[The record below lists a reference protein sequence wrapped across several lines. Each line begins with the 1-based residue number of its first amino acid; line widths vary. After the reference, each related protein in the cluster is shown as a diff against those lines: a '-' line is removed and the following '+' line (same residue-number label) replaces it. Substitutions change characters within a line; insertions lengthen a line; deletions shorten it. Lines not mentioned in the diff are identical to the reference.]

1 MLPRADGGKG
11 NERTANYWVHVTL
24 QGAVVKAATQ
34 GLVDLVDADDRFD
47 IPWTELLPRQIA
59 AANERL
65 TERVGTI
72 KVLENRAQTAETK
85 TIRGPEDLVPLLF
98 AHTSYKSYPENWFT
112 QGKWDRMSKWLDTLT
127 TNHVH
132 GVDTSD
138 VKDVDEWISRLAAA
152 GLYVSASSGTT
163 GKCSFIPS
171 NMEDRTFVKHE
182 IPRGFNW
189 ATGIESKR
197 EFKMFG
203 LMPIAR
209 GFRVDDSRQAL
220 VNAFAASDRPFPGD
234 AITVGQI
241 TRMVAL
247 RRSIADGTARPGDIA
262 AFEATSARRAKTM
275 EDALSST
282 AQALAAGRGEKLL
295 VQGMIV
301 TLFQVSEMIRAM
313 GYSGKDFH
321 PDNALITGGGL
332 KGAKLPA
339 DFREQILDTFNVRPE
354 RAYQFY
360 SMQEL
365 NSTMPSCRAGRYHA
379 PPWLMLLLLDQ
390 TGDKLLPVSKDEME
404 GRAAYFDLSVEG
416 RWGGIITGDKVS
428 VIYGKCA
435 CGHEGPSIAREIVRY
450 ADLPGGDK
458 ISCAG
463 TIEAYIRGA
472 A

>member
-1 MLPRADGGKG
+1 M
-11 NERTANYWVHVTL
+11 
-24 QGAVVKAATQ
+24 QGAGMGASVK
-34 GLVDLVDADDRFD
+34 GLLDLVVADNRFD
-47 IPWTELLPRQIA
+47 IPWAELLPRQIEA
-59 AANERL
+59 VNERL
-65 TERVGTI
+65 SERVGTI
-72 KVLENRAQTAETK
+72 KVLANRAETAGAK
-85 TIRGPEDLVPLLF
+85 TIRGLEDLVPLLF
-98 AHTSYKSYPENWFT
+98 AHTSYKSYPETWFT
-112 QGKWDRMSKWLDTLT
+112 QGKWDRMGKWLGTLT
-127 TNHVH
+127 TNHVP
-132 GVDTSD
+132 GIDTSD
-138 VKDVDEWISRLAAA
+138 VRDVDDWISRLAAA

-171 NMEDRTFVKHE
+171 NMEDRTFVKQE
-182 IPRGFNW
+182 IPKGVTW
-189 ATGIESKR
+189 ATGIKANR

-209 GFRVDDSRQAL
+209 GIRVDDSRQAL
-220 VNAFAASDRPFPGD
+220 VDAFAASDRPFPGD
-234 AITVGQI
+234 PITVGQI

-262 AFEATSARRAKTM
+262 AFEATSAQRARAM
-275 EDALSST
+275 EDALAST
-282 AQALAAGRGEKLL
+282 AEVIAASRGEKLL
-295 VQGMIV
+295 VQGMIL

-313 GYSGKDFH
+313 GYRGKDFH

-332 KGAKLPA
+332 KGARLPA

-365 NSTMPSCRAGRYHA
+365 NSTMPSCNAGRYHA
-379 PPWLMLLLLDQ
+379 APWLMLLLLDE
-390 TGDKLLPVSKDEME
+390 TGDKLLPVSKGEVE
-404 GRAAYFDLSVEG
+404 GRAAYFDLSVDG

-463 TIEAYIRGA
+463 TIDAYIRGA